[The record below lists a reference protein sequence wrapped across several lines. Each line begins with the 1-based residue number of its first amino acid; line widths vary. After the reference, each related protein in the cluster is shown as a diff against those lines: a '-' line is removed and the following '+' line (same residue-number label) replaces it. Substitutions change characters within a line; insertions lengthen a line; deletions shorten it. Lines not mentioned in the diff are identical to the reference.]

1 LVAFIYPFAYVAVS
15 GYITVFGD
23 GGNMAIQAETTRKL
37 LPALLI
43 GFGAQIAGR
52 LVDLR
57 WHLTHD
63 EFEGGVEQ
71 LQAHWVIWLATLFI
85 LGVAVRGLRH
95 AENQGERRGYQ
106 VVVVA
111 NLAYGVVAVIHFF
124 QHLDHLE
131 LDWAH
136 LLLAITSIAGAMG
149 VLCVLAMHLRSRR
162 QRKEA
167 VV

>member
-1 LVAFIYPFAYVAVS
+1 MP
-15 GYITVFGD
+15 
-23 GGNMAIQAETTRKL
+23 IQTQTTRKL
-37 LPALLI
+37 FTALLI

-63 EFEGGVEQ
+63 EFEGGAEQ
-71 LQAHWVIWLATLFI
+71 LQAHWLIWLATLFV
-85 LGVAVRGLRH
+85 LGVAVRALVD

-106 VVVVA
+106 IVLVA
-111 NLAYGVVAVIHFF
+111 NLAYAVVAVIHFF
-124 QHLDHLE
+124 QHLDRLE
-131 LDWAH
+131 VDWAH
-136 LLLAITSIAGAMG
+136 LLLAITGITGAVG
-149 VLCVLAMHLRSRR
+149 VLSVIAAHVRSRR